1 MKLHYYPETGSLYIE
16 LASRPGAETRKIAN
30 GLNEDLDAEGAA
42 ATRNVGSRAA
52 CCVSHSTPIRLC
64 LVEARIFVP
73 MTSAASRR
81 GGGLCQEDARAS
93 CCTRDGGGPFEV
105 ALTVFPLPFCAGLHQ
120 PVVDCLTCARA
131 GNAPA
136 TISSRQKTPCL
147 FTSLDRYM

>member
-81 GGGLCQEDARAS
+81 GGGCVKK
-93 CCTRDGGGPFEV
+93 TRERHAVREMEV
-105 ALTVFPLPFCAGLHQ
+105 DP
-120 PVVDCLTCARA
+120 
-131 GNAPA
+131 
-136 TISSRQKTPCL
+136 SK
-147 FTSLDRYM
+147 SL

>member
-81 GGGLCQEDARAS
+81 GGVVSRRRAS
-93 CCTRDGGGPFEV
+93 VMLYERWRWTLRSRFVGGGF
-105 ALTVFPLPFCAGLHQ
+105 
-120 PVVDCLTCARA
+120 
-131 GNAPA
+131 
-136 TISSRQKTPCL
+136 
-147 FTSLDRYM
+147 